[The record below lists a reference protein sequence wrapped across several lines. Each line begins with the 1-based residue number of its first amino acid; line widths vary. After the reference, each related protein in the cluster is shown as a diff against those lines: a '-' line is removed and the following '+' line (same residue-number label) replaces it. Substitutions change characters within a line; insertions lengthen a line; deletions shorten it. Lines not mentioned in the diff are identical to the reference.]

1 MNSPKSPNSPNP
13 IDPDIRLAK
22 KMALIIG
29 TLVFLFA
36 AWWAY
41 DTIKRTL
48 YPLQPLVVDLCD
60 PDNIQQNTTEPR
72 PCRWVIPVKYYLGQ
86 VRDVPRLFE
95 ARVPWHDI
103 DPAFPETSDIGILI
117 QFWPNNSM
125 YVNSIR
131 FKNNKADKPPPNA
144 KGWLIFDES
153 IYFQAFDGVEV
164 YVRTGL
170 TTYDMP
176 NPLIRIF
183 RPLDNH
189 GYLHM
194 NVPMPKLQNQEALN
208 EFIPQQ
214 LFEVDRK
221 IMQFIAQW
229 H

>member
-1 MNSPKSPNSPNP
+1 MNSSIPPNP
-13 IDPDIRLAK
+13 TDPDKRLAK
-22 KMALIIG
+22 KTALILG

-41 DTIKRTL
+41 DSIKRTL
-48 YPLQPLVVDLCD
+48 YPPQPLVVDLCD
-60 PDNIQQNTTEPR
+60 PDHIQQNTTEPR

-86 VRDVPRLFE
+86 VTDVPRLFE

-103 DPAFPETSDIGILI
+103 DPVFPKTSDIGILI
-117 QFWPNNSM
+117 QFLPNNSR
-125 YVNSIR
+125 YAASIR

-144 KGWLIFDES
+144 KGWMVFDQD
-153 IYFQAFDGVEV
+153 IYFHAFDGVEV
-164 YVRTGL
+164 YVRTGQ

-176 NPLIRIF
+176 NPLVRIF

-189 GYLHM
+189 GSLHM
-194 NVPMPKLQNQEALN
+194 IVPMPKLQSQEALN
-208 EFIPQQ
+208 KFIPQH